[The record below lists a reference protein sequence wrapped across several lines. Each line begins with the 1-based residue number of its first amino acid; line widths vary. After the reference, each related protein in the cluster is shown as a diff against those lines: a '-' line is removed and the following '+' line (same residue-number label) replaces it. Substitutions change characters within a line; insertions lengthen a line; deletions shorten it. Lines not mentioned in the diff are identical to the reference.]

1 MPSVQTSSFS
11 PYNLPFPSTYTAS
24 IEDPTNSPQYE
35 SNLGLDAVE
44 IGIKSLLVGR
54 LVSKT
59 AATSVEISMLKQKE
73 VSTLGLTASTMFKTA
88 GKAGLISGG
97 VSLVRNG
104 YHMVQGDINTARAAG
119 NVSADIVGGAVSG
132 MVAATGASIAVK
144 MAGTS
149 AFGMSTLGLIGG
161 AIGFAVA
168 DSLYHVSG
176 LRDRVSHTVTG
187 VVERWFDVGAQG
199 GGV

>member
-1 MPSVQTSSFS
+1 MPSVQTASFN
-11 PYNLPFPSTYTAS
+11 PYHLPFPSTYTAS
-24 IEDPTNSPQYE
+24 VEDPTNSPQYK

-54 LVSKT
+54 LVSRT

-73 VSTLGLTASTMFKTA
+73 VSTLGLTASTAFKTA

-97 VSLVRNG
+97 VSLIRNG
-104 YHMVQGDINTARAAG
+104 YHLAQGEINASRAAG

-187 VVERWFDVGAQG
+187 VVERWFDADAQG